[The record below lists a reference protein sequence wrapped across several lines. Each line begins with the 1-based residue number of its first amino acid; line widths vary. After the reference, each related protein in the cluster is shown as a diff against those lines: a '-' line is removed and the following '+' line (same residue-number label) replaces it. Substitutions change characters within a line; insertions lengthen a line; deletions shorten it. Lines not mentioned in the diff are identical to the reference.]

1 MDSNLAAYAAYEAEK
16 RRQTEQQQQ
25 NQPNLIDALGKLALG
40 AGAVAAGA
48 YGVRRMLQPGA
59 VAPSKVA
66 PSPTEVRRAAG
77 AVPADVARQQ
87 RGIELTRQARAE
99 RPQGV
104 RQGNLKDLI
113 ESVNVQDLG
122 PTDFPVSPERAKID
136 LSFINNVL
144 IPMEQKRLPSATDFL
159 QQRLRGQATELPA
172 SYYQRTP
179 STFAEFSKDP
189 ARALLTDP
197 KLLKYVEA
205 EEAAKINVSPQIRAE
220 QARQQ
225 AQVRRAYSAAAED
238 VIAAVRKEA
247 NVTQAAAQED
257 FSSQYLR
264 NQGYLAADTLVD
276 QQQGR
281 ILGQVDHFAN
291 AVNSAEDQTT
301 GRVKAAI
308 QRNEDANLA
317 AVEMAEDAVDSQL
330 ARMAQQSPETA
341 GLVEVD
347 AAINQ
352 AASQLEDGLPID
364 QAERTIGPVS
374 SQEMVEM
381 AKQEMIS
388 RRAKLE
394 EAGLRPGTVRFERA
408 LAQPFRTS
416 AGAQV
421 RGTGK
426 ASIALPAGPIRQTVQ
441 GVSATEPLIERAV
454 PNVGPEAVVT
464 KTPTGTAIRGAS
476 PSYHEAMP
484 KERTRLLY
492 GTAEPLV
499 PGAPEEMTPDI
510 RGRLRGGIQPQAA
523 PGQLSKQEIVY
534 SAVDRPAPEEIAGG
548 SAGIGVYG
556 LEPGY
561 VPGAMSKATG
571 EYSAAAERI
580 PSQPTFKERKTGFE
594 GLTSQQLISG
604 AEQAKSPALRSAFEQ
619 EAARR
624 TTTKASLEAS
634 EALRRARI
642 EGRDPQAILRQFGIG
657 R

>member
-99 RPQGV
+99 RPRGV
-104 RQGNLKDLI
+104 IQ
-113 ESVNVQDLG
+113 
-122 PTDFPVSPERAKID
+122 TD
-136 LSFINNVL
+136 LSTLQRESSEIAEQINAAERVL
-144 IPMEQKRLPSATDFL
+144 ADPEMQALVQ
-159 QQRLRGQATELPA
+159 QQRAQELSEARSYQSKAQAEYRNLL
-172 SYYQRTP
+172 S
-179 STFAEFSKDP
+179 
-189 ARALLTDP
+189 AR
-197 KLLKYVEA
+197 A
-205 EEAAKINVSPQIRAE
+205 EEAIDAL
-220 QARQQ
+220 
-225 AQVRRAYSAAAED
+225 
-238 VIAAVRKEA
+238 RKEA